1 MRRRPRCEL
10 WGQLRA
16 PPHINSGMTM
26 ADNWRECLLSSSHHL
41 SSCLPSV
48 ILSAAKDLAALEPD
62 PSLHGGVTGILSP
75 YLVSIHAPF
84 RDKCCIS
91 RYNEHC
97 NTHSFHWEESMPVE
111 VFISYAHKDRK
122 LRDELAA
129 LVTLHHQPSVWRW
142 PVAAA
147 ISIACS
153 MRWRV
158 TASLKVGQT
167 CVPERQSRAKR
178 TYAWA
183 RLEPGPCCGGDQR
196 YCLGTGRT
204 CNA

>member
-1 MRRRPRCEL
+1 GHMVLIVGGSQTTSC
-10 WGQLRA
+10 
-16 PPHINSGMTM
+16 
-26 ADNWRECLLSSSHHL
+26 DNWIYVWP
-41 SSCLPSV
+41 SCV
-48 ILSAAKDLAALEPD
+48 
-62 PSLHGGVTGILSP
+62 
-75 YLVSIHAPF
+75 
-84 RDKCCIS
+84 
-91 RYNEHC
+91 N
-97 NTHSFHWEESMPVE
+97 
-111 VFISYAHKDRK
+111 
-122 LRDELAA
+122 
-129 LVTLHHQPSVWRW
+129 LHHQPSVWRW

-158 TASLKVGQT
+158 TASSKVGQT

-196 YCLGTGRT
+196 YCSGTGRT